1 MRFEPITTGPSEDAQ
16 RIMVVVDVVPG
27 PLTEALAGRLLNL
40 VTQELL
46 NAGVDITAVAVEVH
60 GLMASW

>member
-46 NAGVDITAVAVEVH
+46 NAGVDITAVVVEVH